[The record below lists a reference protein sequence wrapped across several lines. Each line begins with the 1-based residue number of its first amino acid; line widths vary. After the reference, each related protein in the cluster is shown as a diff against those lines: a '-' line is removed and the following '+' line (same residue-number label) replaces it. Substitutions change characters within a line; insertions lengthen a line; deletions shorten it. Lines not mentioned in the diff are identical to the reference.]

1 MNTSQQLVND
11 IRERI
16 KKIRVEKGYSQD
28 YMAEMLNIS
37 QNAYHKLERGHTR
50 INLKKFI
57 DIARILEIEVS
68 ELINGPEYV
77 YMFSKYYHKTLRRK
91 LE

>member
-1 MNTSQQLVND
+1 MPSSEQLVND
-11 IRERI
+11 IRKRI
-16 KKIRVEKGYSQD
+16 KKIRVEKGYSQE
-28 YMAEMLNIS
+28 YMADMLSIS
-37 QNAYHKLERGHTR
+37 QNAYHKLERGRTR

-57 DIARILEIEVS
+57 EIAKILEIEIS

-77 YMFSKYYHKTLRRK
+77 YMFSRYYQTHRARK

>member
-1 MNTSQQLVND
+1 MPTSQQLVKD

-16 KKIRVEKGYSQD
+16 KRIRTEKGYSQE
-28 YMAEMLNIS
+28 YMADMLSIS

-50 INLKKFI
+50 INLQKFI
-57 DIARILEIEVS
+57 EISKILEVEIS

-77 YMFSKYYHKTLRRK
+77 YIFSKYYQKNLLRK
-91 LE
+91 ME

>member
-1 MNTSQQLVND
+1 MHTTQQLVND
-11 IRERI
+11 IRDRI
-16 KKIRVEKGYSQD
+16 KKIRIEKGYSQE
-28 YMAEMLNIS
+28 YMAEMLDIS

-50 INLKKFI
+50 INLQKFLE
-57 DIARILEIEVS
+57 IARILEIEVT

-77 YMFSKYYHKTLRRK
+77 YMFSKYYKKSRYRN